1 MLLSKTTVASL
12 DNYDQSDSYEPRPIR
27 SAHSRDQNKDQFL
40 NHQSC
45 HEETPTQHSLLNRS
59 LNNPLQTSSRGN
71 ESWKINPRYF
81 SSVQIS
87 RLACLKI
94 LAHAVRGGA
103 IEIMGTLIGATI
115 GNQFIVF
122 DCFELPVEGTET
134 RVNAQSESY
143 EYMVQYMSEMVS
155 APHTVVGW
163 YHSHPG
169 YDCWLSNIDMHTQDL
184 NQKYQDPYLGIVVD
198 PVKSLKENRLAIGAF
213 RTMPSE
219 SAHDGE
225 DSLQFY
231 ELKLFPFQSELDDVF
246 DPLKIS
252 FNLSCPASMDD
263 SVNMGKLVD
272 IMRQWN
278 SFYQTQ
284 HETPA
289 NRRDQL
295 TLSNLIKKFKEEEQD
310 IEQNSQRLSM
320 YSRRTH
326 SNSLVSVSTSGEPDS
341 DVDMNERHPEDAESL
356 NSSSHTMTES
366 LTPLRRQN
374 LSLGSALRRPWPHT
388 LEMSFRRHN
397 ENPVGMV
404 NGPDALQRN
413 ALLLDYDSQK
423 KEILRAKIK
432 EYRRL
437 RYYRDAFTL

>member
-1 MLLSKTTVASL
+1 MLLSEKTVAEL
-12 DNYDQSDSYEPRPIR
+12 DDYDNYEPRPIR
-27 SAHSRDQNKDQFL
+27 SVHSRDHNKNQFL
-40 NHQSC
+40 NHQPC

-59 LNNPLQTSSRGN
+59 LNNQLQTSSRGN
-71 ESWKINPRYF
+71 ESWKVNSRYF

-87 RLACLKI
+87 RLACMKL
-94 LAHAVRGGA
+94 LAHAVRGGS
-103 IEIMGTLIGATI
+103 IEIMGILIGTTI

-184 NQKYQDPYLGIVVD
+184 NQRYQDPYVGLVVD

-213 RTMPSE
+213 RTISNE
-219 SAHDGE
+219 SADGE
-225 DSLQFY
+225 ESLQFY
-231 ELKLFPFQSELDDVF
+231 ELKLSPFRSELDNVF
-246 DPLKIS
+246 DPLKAS
-252 FNLSCPASMDD
+252 FDLSCPASTDD
-263 SVNMGKLVD
+263 SVNMGKLAD

-278 SFYQTQ
+278 SFYQVQ
-284 HETPA
+284 HEAPT

-295 TLSNLIKKFKEEEQD
+295 TFSNLAKKFKEEEQD
-310 IEQNSQRLSM
+310 TEQNSQRLSM
-320 YSRRTH
+320 YSRRTR
-326 SNSLVSVSTSGEPDS
+326 SNSLVSLSTSGEPNS
-341 DVDMNERHPEDAESL
+341 DVDMNERHPEDGESV
-356 NSSSHTMTES
+356 NSSSHTITES

-374 LSLGSALRRPWPHT
+374 LHLGSALRRPWPNT
-388 LEMSFRRHN
+388 LEMSYRRHN
-397 ENPVGMV
+397 ENAAGMN
-404 NGPDALQRN
+404 NGPDALQHN

-437 RYYRDAFTL
+437 RYYRDAFSL

>member
-1 MLLSKTTVASL
+1 MLLSKTTVAAL
-12 DNYDQSDSYEPRPIR
+12 DDYDNSEPRSIR
-27 SAHSRDQNKDQFL
+27 SVHSRDHNKNQFL
-40 NHQSC
+40 NHQPC
-45 HEETPTQHSLLNRS
+45 HEEIPTQRNLLNRS
-59 LNNPLQTSSRGN
+59 LSNQLQASSRGN
-71 ESWKINPRYF
+71 ECWKANSRYF
-81 SSVQIS
+81 NSVQIS

-103 IEIMGTLIGATI
+103 IEIMGTLIGTTI
-115 GNQFIVF
+115 GNQFVIF

-155 APHTVVGW
+155 TPHTVVGW

-184 NQKYQDPYLGIVVD
+184 NQKYQDPYVGIVVD

-213 RTMPSE
+213 RTISSE
-219 SAHDGE
+219 NAHDGE
-225 DSLQFY
+225 ESLQFY
-231 ELKLFPFQSELDDVF
+231 ELKLSPFRSELDDVF
-246 DPLKIS
+246 DPLKAN
-252 FNLSCPASMDD
+252 FNITCPASVDD
-263 SVNMGKLVD
+263 SVNMGKLAD

-278 SFYQTQ
+278 SFYQVQ
-284 HETPA
+284 HEKPA
-289 NRRDQL
+289 NRKDQL
-295 TLSNLIKKFKEEEQD
+295 TFSNLIKKFKEEEQD
-310 IEQNSQRLSM
+310 IEQNSQRLNM
-320 YSRRTH
+320 YSRRTR

-356 NSSSHTMTES
+356 NSSSHTITES

-374 LSLGSALRRPWPHT
+374 LPLGSALRRPWPHT
-388 LEMSFRRHN
+388 LEVSYRQHN
-397 ENPVGMV
+397 ENPVGMG
-404 NGPDALQRN
+404 NGPDAMQRN